1 MGVGRTEFGPI
12 DKTFSLD
19 GGGKDAGIGQISRV
33 LVPCSVDLFFPL
45 HRLRSNQK
53 VQFIEEH
60 LTIGKAAQA
69 LNMQAPRAVMGSHRT
84 R

>member
-1 MGVGRTEFGPI
+1 MGFEPN

-19 GGGKDAGIGQISRV
+19 GGEKDAGIGQISRV

-53 VQFIEEH
+53 AQFIEEH
-60 LTIGKAAQA
+60 PTIGKA
-69 LNMQAPRAVMGSHRT
+69 T
-84 R
+84 